1 MPLPTPFHPHT
12 APLCQSHDWRDWSGY
27 LAASRYESAS
37 HEREYWA
44 IRNSAALFDVSPL
57 FKYEVSGP
65 DALRLVDRIMTRDL
79 TRSRVGQ
86 VIYSPWC
93 DEEGKLLDD
102 GTIMRLAEQQ
112 FRITAAEPN
121 LRWFQDVGY
130 GLQATVTDVPDEW
143 AALALQGPKSGLILQ
158 EVVTGLDMGQLRYFG
173 WGNGRIDNTDLILS
187 RTGYTGDLGYEL
199 WLRPAA
205 AGQVWQALMAAG
217 QRYNLL
223 PAGLLALDMVRIEAG
238 FILNGVDYIPANHA
252 YTEAQKSSPYEV
264 GLGWAV
270 KLDGADFIG
279 KRALL
284 AEQERDPRWR
294 LVGFEIDWFELERL
308 YRPFN
313 LRPDVAER
321 PANRTPLPLY
331 HEGQQVGQ
339 ATSHTF
345 SPLLKKYIGLATVR
359 SDYAQPHQ
367 QLNLVFPVEYSH
379 QQAQVRVVP
388 TPFFNLQRKRQRT
401 NTSAPI

>member
-1 MPLPTPFHPHT
+1 MPLPTPFHPYT
-12 APLCQSHDWRDWSGY
+12 SLLNQSHNWRDWSGY
-27 LAASRYESAS
+27 LAASRYEPS

-93 DEEGKLLDD
+93 DEAGKLLDD
-102 GTIMRLAEQQ
+102 GTITRLAEQH

-130 GLQATVTDVPDEW
+130 GLQATVTDVSDEW

-158 EVVTGLDMGQLRYFG
+158 EVVAGLDVAQLRYFG
-173 WGNGRIDNTDLILS
+173 WGNGRINDTNLILS

-199 WLRPAA
+199 WLRPQN
-205 AGQVWQALMAAG
+205 AGIVWQAIMAGG
-217 QRYNLL
+217 QRYGLL
-223 PAGLLALDMVRIEAG
+223 PAGLLALDMARIEAG

-270 KLDGADFIG
+270 KLGGADFIG
-279 KRALL
+279 RRALL
-284 AEQERDPRWR
+284 AEQQRNPRWR

-313 LRPDVAER
+313 LRPNVAER
-321 PANRTPLPLY
+321 PASRTPMPLY

-345 SPLLKKYIGLATVR
+345 SPLLKKYIGLGTVR
-359 SDYAQPHQ
+359 NDYTPNDQRLHM
-367 QLNLVFPVEYSH
+367 VFPVEYSH
-379 QQAQVRVVP
+379 EQAQVRLVS
-388 TPFFNLQRKRQRT
+388 TPFFNPQRK
-401 NTSAPI
+401 SSLD